1 MIVVGIPVYHSLK
14 TLPTCLDSLVNQTKK
29 NFSIII
35 IQDGDNENYHPI
47 IEEYEKR
54 GLHIHLKNR
63 KVNGGPS
70 QARQDI
76 LDDVKCMNIEYVTFV
91 DSDDILQPRAI
102 EVLYDAIKSY
112 NGDVSIGNIIR
123 VGRSGRGETI
133 FSNDMNYTWFGG
145 KMYKV
150 QYLIDINLNFPKE
163 LTWNEDSFFNL
174 VAIGSTDKNV
184 IINEDLYI
192 QRENSD
198 SLTHTQNALKKSPH
212 QYIHAQ
218 AKAILEIIKNRKE
231 INLDT
236 FFNALK
242 NIYYTIGKIFY
253 YDLDNWS
260 WAPQVEDLQN
270 CTIVQEILKKEK
282 RNFSNKMMFDG
293 KEYEIPITFNEF
305 INSFVKKRYSD
316 GIYY

>member
-14 TLPTCLDSLVNQTKK
+14 TLPTCLDSLVSQTKK
-29 NFSIII
+29 NFFVIIS
-35 IQDGDNENYHPI
+35 QDGDNEDYSDI
-47 IEEYEKR
+47 INEYKKR
-54 GLHIHLKNR
+54 GLNIGLIKR
-63 KVNGGPS
+63 KENGGPS
-70 QARQDI
+70 VARQDI
-76 LDDVKCMNIEYVTFV
+76 LSLVKRKNIEYITFV

-102 EVLYDAIKSY
+102 EVLYDIIKSY
-112 NGDVSIGNIIR
+112 NGDVAIGNIIR
-123 VGRSGRGETI
+123 VRKSEKSETI
-133 FSNDMNYTWFGG
+133 FSNDTNHTWLGG

-150 QYLIDINLNFPKE
+150 QYLIDIDLNFPKE

-174 VAIGSTDKNV
+174 VAIASTSKNV

-192 QRENSD
+192 QRENSN
-198 SLTHTQNALKKSPH
+198 SLTHVQNALKKSPH

-218 AKAILEIIKNRKE
+218 AKAILEILKNRKE
-231 INLDT
+231 IDLDT

-270 CTIVQEILKKEK
+270 CAAVQEILKKEK
-282 RNFSNKMMFDG
+282 RDFSNKISFNG

>member
-14 TLPTCLDSLVNQTKK
+14 TLPTCLDSLVSQTKK
-29 NFSIII
+29 NFFVIIS
-35 IQDGDNENYHPI
+35 QDGDNEDYSDI
-47 IEEYEKR
+47 INEYKKR
-54 GLHIHLKNR
+54 GLNIGLIKR
-63 KVNGGPS
+63 KENGGPS
-70 QARQDI
+70 IARQDI
-76 LDDVKCMNIEYVTFV
+76 LSLVKRKDIEYITFV

-102 EVLYDAIKSY
+102 EVLYDIIKSH
-112 NGDVSIGNIIR
+112 NGDVAIGNIIK
-123 VGRSGRGETI
+123 VGRNGKSETI
-133 FSNDMNYTWFGG
+133 FSNDTNYTWLGG

-150 QYLIDINLNFPKE
+150 QYLIDIDLNFPKE

-174 VAIGSTDKNV
+174 VAIASTNKNV

-192 QRENSD
+192 QRENLD
-198 SLTHTQNALKKSPH
+198 SLTHTQNALKKSSH

-231 INLDT
+231 IDLDT

-270 CTIVQEILKKEK
+270 CTIVQEILKRK
-282 RNFSNKMMFDG
+282 RNFSNKMILDG

>member
-14 TLPTCLDSLVNQTKK
+14 TLPTCLDSLVSQTKK
-29 NFSIII
+29 NFFVIIS
-35 IQDGDNENYHPI
+35 QDGDNEDYSNI
-47 IEEYEKR
+47 INEYKKR
-54 GLHIHLKNR
+54 GLNIGLIKR
-63 KVNGGPS
+63 KENGGPS
-70 QARQDI
+70 AARQDI
-76 LDDVKCMNIEYVTFV
+76 LSLAKRKNIEYITFV

-102 EVLYDAIKSY
+102 EVLYDIIKSY
-112 NGDVSIGNIIR
+112 NGDVAIGNIIR
-123 VGRSGRGETI
+123 VGKSGKSETI
-133 FSNDMNYTWFGG
+133 FSNDTNHTWLGG

-150 QYLIDINLNFPKE
+150 QYLIDIDLNFPKE

-174 VAIGSTDKNV
+174 VAIASTSKNV

-192 QRENSD
+192 QRENSN
-198 SLTHTQNALKKSPH
+198 SLTHVQNALKKSPH

-231 INLDT
+231 IDLDT
-236 FFNALK
+236 FYNALK

-253 YDLDNWS
+253 YGLDNWS
-260 WAPQVEDLQN
+260 WTPQVEDLQN
-270 CTIVQEILKKEK
+270 CAAVQEILKKEK
-282 RNFSNKMMFDG
+282 RDFSNKVSFDG

-305 INSFVKKRYSD
+305 INSFVRKRYSD